1 MSLRFRGNNLWMW
14 TVAWSGS
21 MAAFGTIMVLKRF
34 GFGSDYSRIK
44 FLSAA
49 GEYRMLLEPGATPD
63 NPYLPNHMRL
73 DRYSYLDNE
82 DTRLAFPPL
91 YDLSMAQRDVYSS
104 VSQMRSDRDRKD
116 FKIRVGG
123 LSTRTII
130 MTGQEEQR
138 YVKRRLGL
146 PKEERDKI
154 ITHVD

>member
-1 MSLRFRGNNLWMW
+1 
-14 TVAWSGS
+14 
-21 MAAFGTIMVLKRF
+21 
-34 GFGSDYSRIK
+34 
-44 FLSAA
+44 
-49 GEYRMLLEPGATPD
+49 MLLEPGATPD